1 MPSQNNLL
9 PLHLREEGMKDQ
21 KKTKTKQ
28 NMGYA
33 DSTPKKEER
42 RGSKIDPQ

>member
-21 KKTKTKQ
+21 KKPKTKQ
-28 NMGYA
+28 NKTWDMQTA
-33 DSTPKKEER
+33 HPRKRKEEEV
-42 RGSKIDPQ
+42 K